1 MHAVEKAS
9 LVYVSFDLKQAYRP
23 LLSHNWRLTLI
34 FNKSRMFDPE
44 QQNTLTCANF
54 PDHES
59 LFRGL
64 AENAMVGVYV
74 ICQGRFLYVNSKLLE
89 ILGYTRDE
97 MLNDMTLF
105 DIVAHDEKHLVES
118 HLKRTLSG
126 EISEFHYERKAR
138 KKDGSLLDVEVYGSR
153 MELNERPVLIGLM
166 LDITQRKAD
175 AESAHLASLVYKHS
189 SEAMVITDAN
199 AVIIT
204 VNPSFTDITGYSLD
218 EVVGQR
224 LSILSSGRHPE
235 AFYREM
241 WGHLLKTGK
250 WRGEIW
256 NRRKNGEEYV
266 ENLVINTSF
275 NDDGSVRCRIGVF
288 SDITVKKENEQF
300 IWRQANYDFLTGLPN
315 RKLLEDRLKVELAR
329 GHRSQTEVALIF
341 LDLDFFK
348 EVNDTLGHAMGD
360 DLLRQ
365 VARRLTQCVRE
376 ADTVARLG
384 GDEFVIIAGG
394 ITDRL
399 VVRRICEQILQSLAK
414 PYRLKEQTAYVSASV
429 GVAFYPG
436 DASDPERLMRHA
448 DLAMYAA
455 KDAGRSQYRF
465 YDVKMHE
472 AVRERWRLSRDL
484 LGALEKGEFELH
496 YQPIIDLATGR
507 IAKGEALIRWRHP
520 ERGFVSPAQFIPF
533 AEDNGLIIGIGNW
546 VFSEAT
552 RQLAEWRA
560 MGHENLRVGI
570 NVSPIQLRGEGL
582 DHTMWLQQLADQNLP
597 PETVVVELTE
607 RVLMDVAPIVTEKLL
622 GFRDAGVQVALDDFG
637 TGYSSLSY
645 LKKFD
650 IDYLKIDQS
659 FVRNLAPGSEDMA
672 LCEAMVMM
680 AHKLGLQVIAEG
692 VETAAQRDLLKSIHC
707 DFGQGYLFSRP
718 VPPAEFT
725 ELLRTGISLG

>member
-1 MHAVEKAS
+1 MGDNCQLNHISADKLRMSDSSLQPSFVSVDLAS
-9 LVYVSFDLKQAYRP
+9 AE
-23 LLSHNWRLTLI
+23 
-34 FNKSRMFDPE
+34 DP
-44 QQNTLTCANF
+44 
-54 PDHES
+54 
-59 LFRGL
+59 LFRAL
-64 AENAMVGVYV
+64 AENAVIGVYL
-74 ICQGRFLYVNSKLLE
+74 IRQNRFVYVNAKLCQM
-89 ILGYTRDE
+89 LGFNRDE
-97 MLNDMTLF
+97 MLNKMSLF

-118 HLKRTLSG
+118 HVARTASG

-138 KKDGSLLDVEVYGSR
+138 KRDGTLIDVEVYASAMVYGGHR
-153 MELNERPVLIGLM
+153 LLIGLM

-175 AESAHLASLVYKHS
+175 AQSAHLASLVYKHS

-199 AVIIT
+199 GIIVT

-224 LSILSSGRHPE
+224 LNILSSGRHTE
-235 AFYREM
+235 TFYREM
-241 WGHLLKTGK
+241 WGELLKTGM

-256 NRRKNGEEYV
+256 NRRKNGQEYV
-266 ENLVINTSF
+266 ENLVINTSY
-275 NDDGSVRCRIGVF
+275 NDDGTVRCRIGVF
-288 SDITVKKENEQF
+288 SDITQKKENEQF

-315 RKLLEDRLKVELAR
+315 RKLLEDRLAVELERA
-329 GHRSQTEVALIF
+329 HRSKSEVALVF

-384 GDEFVIIAGG
+384 GDEFVIIVGG
-394 ITDRL
+394 ITDRA
-399 VVRRICEQILQSLAK
+399 VARRISEQILQSLAK

-436 DASDPERLMRHA
+436 DASDAEHLMRHA

-465 YDVKMHE
+465 YDIKMHD
-472 AVRERWRLSRDL
+472 AVRERWQLSRDL
-484 LGALEKGEFELH
+484 LGALEKNEFELH
-496 YQPIIDLATGR
+496 YQPVVDLKTGK
-507 IAKGEALIRWRHP
+507 ISKAEALIRWRHP
-520 ERGFVSPAQFIPF
+520 VRGFVSPAMFIPF
-533 AEDNGLIIGIGNW
+533 AEDNGLIINIGNW
-546 VFSEAT
+546 VFEEAT
-552 RQLAEWRA
+552 RQLVEWRSL
-560 MGHENLRVGI
+560 GYTDFNIGI

-582 DHTMWLQQLADQNLP
+582 DQHKWLAHLADSGLP
-597 PETVVVELTE
+597 PGKLVVELTE
-607 RVLMDVAPIVTEKLL
+607 RVLMDVAPVVTEKLL
-622 GFRDAGVQVALDDFG
+622 AFRDAGVQVALDDFG

-659 FVRNLAPGSEDMA
+659 FVRNLSLDSEDMA
-672 LCEAMVMM
+672 LCEAITMM

-692 VETAAQRDLLKSIHC
+692 VETTLQRDLLIGIGC
-707 DFGQGYLFSRP
+707 DFGQGYLFAKP
-718 VPPAEFT
+718 MPAADFT
-725 ELLRTGISLG
+725 KFLAKGAVSLA

>member
-1 MHAVEKAS
+1 MSDSQPNTLSKCAE
-9 LVYVSFDLKQAYRP
+9 
-23 LLSHNWRLTLI
+23 LLS
-34 FNKSRMFDPE
+34 
-44 QQNTLTCANF
+44 
-54 PDHES
+54 PDES
-59 LFRGL
+59 LFRAL
-64 AENAMVGVYV
+64 AENAVIGVYL
-74 ICQGRFLYVNSKLLE
+74 IRHNRFLFVNTKLTE
-89 ILGYTRDE
+89 ILGYSRDDMLGE
-97 MLNDMTLF
+97 MSLF

-118 HLKRTLSG
+118 HVTRTLSG

-138 KKDGSLLDVEVYGSR
+138 KKDGSFIDVEVYASAMRQGPD
-153 MELNERPVLIGLM
+153 PVLIGLM
-166 LDITQRKAD
+166 LDVTQRKAD

-199 AVIIT
+199 GVIVT
-204 VNPSFTDITGYSLD
+204 VNPSFSDITGYPLD

-224 LSILSSGRHPE
+224 LNILSSGRHPE

-241 WGHLLKTGK
+241 WGHLVKTGK

-256 NRRKNGEEYV
+256 NRRKNGQEYV
-266 ENLVINTSF
+266 ENLVINTSY

-288 SDITVKKENEQF
+288 SDITAKKENEQF
-300 IWRQANYDFLTGLPN
+300 IWRQANYDYLTGLPN
-315 RKLLEDRLKVELAR
+315 RKLLEDRLGVELAR
-329 GHRSQTEVALIF
+329 AHRSQTEVALVF

-394 ITDRL
+394 ITDRS
-399 VVRRICEQILQSLAK
+399 VVRRICEQVLQSLAK

-436 DASDPERLMRHA
+436 DASDAERLMRHA

-455 KDAGRSQYRF
+455 KDAGRSQFRF

-472 AVRERWRLSRDL
+472 AVRERWKLARDL
-484 LGALEKGEFELH
+484 LGALEKSEFELH
-496 YQPIIDLATGR
+496 YQPVIDMKSGR
-507 IAKGEALIRWRHP
+507 IAKAEALIRWRHP
-520 ERGFVSPAQFIPF
+520 ERGFVSPAMFIPF
-533 AEDNGLIIGIGNW
+533 AEDNGLIINIGNW
-546 VFSEAT
+546 VFEEAT
-552 RQLAEWRA
+552 RQLVQWRS
-560 MGHENLRVGI
+560 MGYEDFNVGI
-570 NVSPIQLRGEGL
+570 NVSPVQLRGEGL
-582 DHTMWLQQLADQNLP
+582 DHVKWLQHLADAGLP
-597 PETVVVELTE
+597 PGNLVVELTE

-650 IDYLKIDQS
+650 IDFLKIDQS
-659 FVRNLAPGSEDMA
+659 FVRNLSIDSEDMA
-672 LCEAMVMM
+672 LCEAMIMM

-692 VETAAQRDLLKSIHC
+692 VETPMQRDLLMGIGC

-718 VPPAEFT
+718 VPPDEFT
-725 ELLRTGISLG
+725 RLLGQGPISLVGGE

>member
-1 MHAVEKAS
+1 MSEPS
-9 LVYVSFDLKQAYRP
+9 Q
-23 LLSHNWRLTLI
+23 TI
-34 FNKSRMFDPE
+34 FSQCSEWFSADD
-44 QQNTLTCANF
+44 T
-54 PDHES
+54 
-59 LFRGL
+59 LFRAL
-64 AENAMVGVYV
+64 AENAVIGVSV
-74 ICQGRFLYVNSKLLE
+74 ICQDRFLYVNNKMADM
-89 ILGYTRDE
+89 LGFSREE
-97 MLNDMTLF
+97 MLSEVKMF
-105 DIVAHDEKHLVES
+105 DTVLPEERQLVES
-118 HLKRTLSG
+118 YLKPILAA
-126 EISEFHYERKAR
+126 EASEFQYERKAR
-138 KKDGSLLDVEVYGSR
+138 RKDGSLIDVEVYASAMHQGP
-153 MELNERPVLIGLM
+153 NPVLVGIM

-175 AESAHLASLVYKHS
+175 EQSAHLASLVYKHS

-199 AVIIT
+199 GVIIT
-204 VNPSFTDITGYSLD
+204 VNPSFTDITGYALD

-224 LSILSSGRHPE
+224 LNILSSGRHPE

-256 NRRKNGEEYV
+256 NRRKNGQEYV
-266 ENLVINTSF
+266 ENLVINTSY

-315 RKLLEDRLKVELAR
+315 RKLLEDRLGVELSRA
-329 GHRSQTEVALIF
+329 HRSQTEVALVF

-394 ITDRL
+394 ITDRS
-399 VVRRICEQILQSLAK
+399 VVRRICEQVLHSLAK

-436 DASDPERLMRHA
+436 DASDAERLMRHA

-472 AVRERWRLSRDL
+472 AVRERWKLARDL

-496 YQPIIDLATGR
+496 YQPVIDLKTGR
-507 IAKGEALIRWRHP
+507 IAKAEALIRWRHP
-520 ERGFVSPAQFIPF
+520 ERGFVSPAMFIPF
-533 AEDNGLIIGIGNW
+533 AEDNGLIINIGNW
-546 VFSEAT
+546 VFEEAT
-552 RQLAEWRA
+552 RQLVKWRETGLA
-560 MGHENLRVGI
+560 DFNVGI

-582 DHTMWLQQLADQNLP
+582 DHNQWLQHLADVGLP
-597 PETVVVELTE
+597 AETLVVELTE
-607 RVLMDVAPIVTEKLL
+607 RVLMDVAPVVTEKLL

-659 FVRNLAPGSEDMA
+659 FIRNLSLDSEDMA

-692 VETAAQRDLLKSIHC
+692 VETTSQRDLLMGIGC

-718 VPPAEFT
+718 IPPDEFT
-725 ELLRTGISLG
+725 RLLAQGPVSLADPE

>member
-1 MHAVEKAS
+1 MSDSQPNTLSKCAE
-9 LVYVSFDLKQAYRP
+9 
-23 LLSHNWRLTLI
+23 LLS
-34 FNKSRMFDPE
+34 
-44 QQNTLTCANF
+44 
-54 PDHES
+54 PDES
-59 LFRGL
+59 LFRAL
-64 AENAMVGVYV
+64 AENAVIGVYL
-74 ICQGRFLYVNSKLLE
+74 IRHNRFLFVNTKLTE
-89 ILGYTRDE
+89 ILGYSRDE
-97 MLNDMTLF
+97 MLGEMSLF

-118 HLKRTLSG
+118 HVTRTLSG

-138 KKDGSLLDVEVYGSR
+138 KKDGSFIDVEVYASAMRQGPD
-153 MELNERPVLIGLM
+153 PVLIGLM
-166 LDITQRKAD
+166 LDVTQRKAD

-199 AVIIT
+199 GVIVT
-204 VNPSFTDITGYSLD
+204 VNPSFSDITGYPLD

-224 LSILSSGRHPE
+224 LNILSSGRHPE

-241 WGHLLKTGK
+241 WGHLVKTGK

-256 NRRKNGEEYV
+256 NRRKNGQEYV
-266 ENLVINTSF
+266 ENLVINTSY

-288 SDITVKKENEQF
+288 SDITAKKENEQF
-300 IWRQANYDFLTGLPN
+300 IWRQANYDYLTGLPN
-315 RKLLEDRLKVELAR
+315 RKLLEDRLGVELAR
-329 GHRSQTEVALIF
+329 AHRSQTEVALVF

-384 GDEFVIIAGG
+384 GDEFVIIASG
-394 ITDRL
+394 ITDRS
-399 VVRRICEQILQSLAK
+399 VVRRICEQVLQSLAK

-436 DASDPERLMRHA
+436 DASDAERLMRHA

-455 KDAGRSQYRF
+455 KDAGRSQFRF

-472 AVRERWRLSRDL
+472 AVRERWKLARDL
-484 LGALEKGEFELH
+484 LGALEKNEFELH
-496 YQPIIDLATGR
+496 YQPVIDMKSGR
-507 IAKGEALIRWRHP
+507 IAKAEALIRWRHP
-520 ERGFVSPAQFIPF
+520 ERGFVSPAMFIPF
-533 AEDNGLIIGIGNW
+533 AEDNGLIINIGNW
-546 VFSEAT
+546 VFEEAT
-552 RQLAEWRA
+552 RQLVQWRS
-560 MGHENLRVGI
+560 MGYEDFNVGI
-570 NVSPIQLRGEGL
+570 NVSPVQLRGEGL
-582 DHTMWLQQLADQNLP
+582 DHVKWLQHLADAGLP
-597 PETVVVELTE
+597 PGNLVVELTE

-650 IDYLKIDQS
+650 IDFLKIDQS
-659 FVRNLAPGSEDMA
+659 FVRNLSIDSEDMA
-672 LCEAMVMM
+672 LCEAMIMM

-692 VETAAQRDLLKSIHC
+692 VETPMQRDLLMGIGC

-718 VPPAEFT
+718 VPPDEFT
-725 ELLRTGISLG
+725 RLLAQGPISLVGGE